1 MPSRR
6 ARGQASGRQAER
18 RSSDAQRTQQRAAQ
32 LLGFARVWH
41 DYALSIV
48 LFTLFAL
55 AFVGHTATGWMQ
67 YASEQQSHG
76 ETPTIFGD
84 SGYIW
89 YWAEWTLQNWQS
101 EFLELG
107 VIVVLSSFL
116 IHKGS
121 AESKDSDDEIKD
133 LLTRIEQQLDE
144 LEPGASAAKR
154 KPSSSRKQG

>member
-1 MPSRR
+1 MPSRQS
-6 ARGQASGRQAER
+6 RGPASVSHPER
-18 RSSDAQRTQQRAAQ
+18 RSPGSRRMQEHAAEM
-32 LLGFARVWH
+32 LGFARVWH

-48 LFTLFAL
+48 LFILFAL

-84 SGYIW
+84 SGYVW

-107 VIVVLSSFL
+107 VVVVLSSFL

-121 AESKDSDDEIKD
+121 AESKDSDDEIK
-133 LLTRIEQQLDE
+133 E
-144 LEPGASAAKR
+144 L
-154 KPSSSRKQG
+154 